1 MFDLV
6 LTLLLCV
13 ATSTGAESL
22 AEAVTPVWAGLL
34 LAELERLLGPVR
46 SAGRAA
52 AAGGAGAAGAG
63 KRCCASRSPS
73 ISMVS
78 ADKKTLP
85 LAAREGSFGEDSL
98 RWRGFASIL
107 ECLLSVGV
115 CLALAC
121 GRLGVDPGSCW
132 DSLLVPG
139 WYRWFP
145 PTSLNP

>member
-63 KRCCASRSPS
+63 KRCRASRSPS
-73 ISMVS
+73 ISTVS

-85 LAAREGSFGEDSL
+85 LAARESSFGEDSL

-107 ECLLSVGV
+107 ECLLSVV
-115 CLALAC
+115 FALRWHAEGLVLILGRVGTAC
-121 GRLGVDPGSCW
+121 WCRAGTGGSLQ
-132 DSLLVPG
+132 LL
-139 WYRWFP
+139 
-145 PTSLNP
+145 